1 MQQCPCPYFELGLW
15 MVDWLI
21 DWLFDWLTGLLTVWM
36 VDLLMDRPFDWLTD
50 WLTVWMVYMYW
61 VTDRLF
67 DGLTDWVTG
76 HPLLKEGSSWSSI
89 QQSST
94 ITSCSYFQIMQKENL
109 EQFFSAYLMNNNSL
123 LTKAETRNYILQRHW
138 TFISQN
144 IINYTEDHGQ
154 KEDHS

>member
-1 MQQCPCPYFELGLW
+1 MLIIISSLDYLW

-21 DWLFDWLTGLLTVWM
+21 DWLFDWLTDLLTVWM

-50 WLTVWMVYMYW
+50 WLTVCMVYVYW
-61 VTDRLF
+61 VMDRLF
-67 DGLTDWVTG
+67 DWLTDWLTG
-76 HPLLKEGSSWSSI
+76 HPSSQRRRSWSSI
-89 QQSST
+89 QQLST
-94 ITSCSYFQIMQKENL
+94 ITSFSSKFCEKIIL
-109 EQFFSAYLMNNNSL
+109 EQFSAYFMNNNSL

-144 IINYTEDHGQ
+144 IINYTEGHRQ